1 MFYTLNILTVIVS
14 LVGLVG
20 NAIVLFLLGFCMH
33 RNTFS
38 VYILNL
44 AGADFLFLCF
54 ETLYSLEKHFD
65 VHGIYIDIPN
75 SLNILLNFAYLAGLS
90 MLTAI
95 SAERCLSVVCPIW
108 YRCRRPRHTSTVMCT
123 LLWTLSLLLSL
134 LEGKA
139 CGWLY
144 SFDYGWCMK
153 LDFITFAW
161 LIVLI
166 VVLLGSTLTLIF
178 RIFCDS
184 RRIPVTRLYV
194 TIAFTVLV
202 FLLFGLSYG
211 IYWFFL
217 FWTGVV
223 FICNVFE
230 MSSFLSCV
238 NSCANPIIY
247 FLVGSIRHHR
257 LQQQTLK
264 MRLQR
269 AIQDTPEEEVG
280 KFQRELSTKWV
291 LNIVSTG
298 AHVLLGKT
306 LQNHM
311 LDLRI
316 ANSKFFCR
324 ALTMLQRFSGQC
336 KARCIKSLLQAIHFP
351 QPLSDDIWTAPISY
365 HVQVAHEKE
374 KWGDL
379 ISVLRAVPAACFC
392 CWDGSHRQQPVSSA
406 VAPVPA
412 GPSRS
417 PLAVIGVLRLRP
429 AARSSGRI
437 PLPGL
442 PTSSFEYNLTEVQA
456 LVEQV
461 REKTTNIQALVHGT
475 VGQSLPVSPLK
486 RLFPSISSITWPLLF
501 FEYEGSYVQ
510 VGGDEKAMPAGEE
523 PSPSKIPQ
531 S

>member
-1 MFYTLNILTVIVS
+1 MNSATPATNWTNNTAVNESVYNQYLNCSTYGTMFYTLNILTVIVS

-20 NAIVLFLLGFCMH
+20 NAIVLFLLGFCIH

-65 VHGIYIDIPN
+65 VHGIYIGIPI

-108 YRCRRPRHTSTVMCT
+108 YRCRRPRHTSAVMCA
-123 LLWTLSLLLSL
+123 LLWALSLLLSL

-144 SFDYGWCMK
+144 GFDYGWCMK

-166 VVLLGSTLTLIF
+166 VVLLGSTMTLLI

-238 NSCANPIIY
+238 NSCTNPIIY

-280 KFQRELSTKWV
+280 VR
-291 LNIVSTG
+291 G
-298 AHVLLGKT
+298 
-306 LQNHM
+306 
-311 LDLRI
+311 
-316 ANSKFFCR
+316 
-324 ALTMLQRFSGQC
+324 
-336 KARCIKSLLQAIHFP
+336 
-351 QPLSDDIWTAPISY
+351 
-365 HVQVAHEKE
+365 
-374 KWGDL
+374 
-379 ISVLRAVPAACFC
+379 
-392 CWDGSHRQQPVSSA
+392 
-406 VAPVPA
+406 
-412 GPSRS
+412 
-417 PLAVIGVLRLRP
+417 
-429 AARSSGRI
+429 SSGE
-437 PLPGL
+437 PEEQETVLC
-442 PTSSFEYNLTEVQA
+442 SS
-456 LVEQV
+456 
-461 REKTTNIQALVHGT
+461 
-475 VGQSLPVSPLK
+475 
-486 RLFPSISSITWPLLF
+486 
-501 FEYEGSYVQ
+501 
-510 VGGDEKAMPAGEE
+510 
-523 PSPSKIPQ
+523 
-531 S
+531 